1 MARRPDIVDVWI
13 FRVGDDGTAE
23 VLMLHRAPERVLP
36 NLWQGVSGQIE
47 PDEGVVAAAW
57 REVRE
62 ETGYTEADVETAYHL
77 DYVSEFLWE
86 PLDATISSVYF
97 GFRVHGGRDPV
108 LSHEH
113 DRFEWVPIDEAVAGV
128 VWPGYREALERL
140 RDNLLDPVRAPWF
153 ELDAR
158 PRRSAGSAG

>member
-1 MARRPDIVDVWI
+1 MARRPDIIDVWL
-13 FRVGDDGTAE
+13 FRVGAGTAD
-23 VLMLHRAPERVLP
+23 VLMLHRAPDRILP
-36 NLWQGVSGQIE
+36 NLWQGVSGRIE
-47 PDEGVVAAAW
+47 PNEGVVAAAW

-97 GFRVHGGRDPV
+97 AFRVGGDRTPV

-113 DRFEWVPIDEAVAGV
+113 DRFEWLQIDDAIRRVI
-128 VWPGYREALERL
+128 WPGYRVGLEHL
-140 RDNLLDPVRAPWF
+140 RDNLLDADRARWF

>member
-1 MARRPDIVDVWI
+1 MARRPDIVDVWL
-13 FRVGDDGTAE
+13 FRVTPDATAE

-36 NLWQGVSGQIE
+36 NLWQGVSGRVE
-47 PDEGVVAAAW
+47 PEERVVEAAW

-62 ETGYTEADVETAYHL
+62 ETGFTDADVETAYHL

-97 GFRVHGGRDPV
+97 GFRVRGDRDPV

-113 DRFEWVPIDEAVAGV
+113 DRYEWLPVDAAISQV
-128 VWPGYREALERL
+128 VWPGYRVALEHL
-140 RDNLLDPVRAPWF
+140 RDNLLDPERAPWF

-158 PRRSAGSAG
+158 PRRSAGSAR